1 MVQVDEKSLSD
12 LETNALALRK
22 IANIVLAGI
31 ADIRSTPAKPRSSRK
46 DLIKEREAEII
57 RRVLTNKKRRDAK
70 VQNKTAAHRKSA

>member
-46 DLIKEREAEII
+46 EKMMEREAEMMRMLITKN
-57 RRVLTNKKRRDAK
+57 RRRNAK
-70 VQNKTAAHRKSA
+70 A